1 MIEITKPCPFCG
13 TPARCEDGEH
23 EKNMRTVMTS
33 EGFIIECIMCGA
45 RGSKHNGTEDEAV
58 TEWNNAKWVGWSF
71 DETEKRIRDDE

>member
-1 MIEITKPCPFCG
+1 
-13 TPARCEDGEH
+13 
-23 EKNMRTVMTS
+23 MRTVMTS

-58 TEWNNAKWVGWSF
+58 TEWNNARWVGWSF